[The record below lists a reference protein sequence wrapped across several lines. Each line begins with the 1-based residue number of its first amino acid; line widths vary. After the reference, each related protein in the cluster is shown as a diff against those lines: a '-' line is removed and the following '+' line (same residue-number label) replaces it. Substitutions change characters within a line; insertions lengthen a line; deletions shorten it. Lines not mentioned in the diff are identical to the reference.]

1 MKFTKMQGLG
11 NDFIIIENH
20 DKKNEMSGL
29 TVKKLC
35 DRHFGIGADGI
46 LLIEDSKTADAKMT
60 IINSDGSLAEMC
72 GNGIRCY
79 AKYVY
84 EKNICKKPCIT
95 IETLAG
101 IMKAEMEIE
110 NNKVKSVKINMGS
123 PEFKKDLIPFKSD
136 INNLEYSI
144 LADGREFRAST
155 ILMGVPHTVVY
166 VDEINKDEMIHYG
179 SIIEKMDLYPKRTNV
194 NFVKVIDKSNIEL
207 QTFERGAGLTLACG
221 TGTCASVICCSI
233 LGLTDKKVD
242 AHLKAGILN
251 IEYDGEN
258 VFMKGPAEI
267 VFEGEI

>member
-20 DKKNEMSGL
+20 DKKYDMSNL
-29 TVKKLC
+29 PVKRLC
-35 DRHFGIGADGI
+35 DRHLGIGADGI
-46 LLIEDSKTADAKMT
+46 LLIEDSNTADAKMT

-84 EKNICKKPCIT
+84 EKNICKKPYIT

-101 IMKAEMEIE
+101 IMKAEMEAV
-110 NNKVKSVKINMGS
+110 NGKVNSVKINMGA
-123 PEFKKDLIPFKSD
+123 PVFKKDLIPFKSEM
-136 INNLEYSI
+136 NNLDYVI
-144 LADGREFRAST
+144 LAGGREFRAST

-166 VDEINKDEMIHYG
+166 IDGISKDEMIHYG
-179 SIIEKMDLYPKRTNV
+179 SIIEKMNIYPNRTNV
-194 NFVKVIDKSNIEL
+194 NFVKIIDKNNIEL
-207 QTFERGAGLTLACG
+207 QTIERGAGLTLACG
-221 TGTCASVICCSI
+221 TGTCASAVCSSI
-233 LGLTDKKVD
+233 LGFTAKKIN

-251 IEYDGEN
+251 IEYDGQN
-258 VFMKGPAEI
+258 VFMKGPAEF

>member
-11 NDFIIIENH
+11 NDFIIIESL
-20 DKKNEMSGL
+20 DKKRDMRDL
-29 TVKKLC
+29 ARKLC

-46 LLIEDSKTADAKMT
+46 LLIEDSKAADAKMT

-101 IMKAEMEIE
+101 IMKAEMETV
-110 NNKVKSVKINMGS
+110 NGKVRNVKINMGS
-123 PEFKKDLIPFKSD
+123 PEFKKDRIPFKSEM
-136 INNLEYSI
+136 NNIDYVIS
-144 LADGREFRAST
+144 ADGREFRAST
-155 ILMGVPHTVVY
+155 ILLGVPHTAVFA
-166 VDEINKDEMIHYG
+166 DEISNDEMIHYG
-179 SIIEKMDLYPKRTNV
+179 SIIEKMDLYPNRTNV
-194 NFVKVIDKSNIEL
+194 NFVKVIDKDNIEL

-221 TGTCASVICCSI
+221 TGTCASAVSCSI
-233 LGLTDKKVD
+233 LGLTNKKVN

-251 IEYDGEN
+251 IDYTGED
-258 VFMKGPAEI
+258 VFMKGPAEF